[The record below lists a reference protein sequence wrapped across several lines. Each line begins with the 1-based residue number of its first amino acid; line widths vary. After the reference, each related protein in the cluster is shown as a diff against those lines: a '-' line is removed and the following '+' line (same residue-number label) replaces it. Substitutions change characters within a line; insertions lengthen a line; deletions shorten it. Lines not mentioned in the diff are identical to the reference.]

1 MMTTMM
7 MHFDFLW
14 NVEMEQQC
22 CRHGA
27 VTFYSTRVLP
37 TEIQTTNQFQM
48 SSVIDTA
55 NVCTE
60 EVGVGNLPMRKRKD
74 VEGKADE
81 NPKRLKRGVLSGP
94 RVIRLEQNRKAARE
108 SRRRK
113 KVMIE
118 ELQRSVIFFSRT
130 NGTLKQQNEELTRLL
145 MQAQAQV
152 GVIEN
157 QKKGQ
162 STNPAAQA
170 AKSPVKTKG
179 EQKESIQQSQAETVA
194 SQAIYESQGFPS
206 AAARAAAH
214 SMNAT
219 STATPEV
226 AASSASSPRSSIQ
239 SVPHMQPGATMQAMA
254 SFQQAAAAAM
264 QSAAQG
270 MQGNVGHSIGPL
282 APPPPGPHA
291 QQVFNDTMAAIA
303 MQQAAAAAVT
313 GQQFLNNPFMAP
325 MLAWQNH
332 QASMVSAAAPGAPVQ
347 KPSQGLNC
355 SPSQISSVVP
365 KSQI

>member
-1 MMTTMM
+1 
-7 MHFDFLW
+7 
-14 NVEMEQQC
+14 
-22 CRHGA
+22 
-27 VTFYSTRVLP
+27 
-37 TEIQTTNQFQM
+37 M

-55 NVCTE
+55 NMSTE
-60 EVGVGNLPMRKRKD
+60 EVGVGSLPMRKRKD
-74 VEGKADE
+74 VEVKADE
-81 NPKRLKRGVLSGP
+81 NPKRLKRGVLTGP

-113 KVMIE
+113 KTMIE

-130 NGTLKQQNEELTRLL
+130 NGTLKHQNEELTRLL

-162 STNPAAQA
+162 NTNPASQA
-170 AKSPVKTKG
+170 AKSPVNTKG
-179 EQKESIQQSQAETVA
+179 EQKESIQQSQADTVA
-194 SQAIYESQGFPS
+194 TQAMYESQGFPS

-219 STATPEV
+219 SNATPEV
-226 AASSASSPRSSIQ
+226 AASSASDPRSSSQ
-239 SVPHMQPGATMQAMA
+239 CVPHMQPGATMQAM
-254 SFQQAAAAAM
+254 SNFQQAAAAAM
-264 QSAAQG
+264 QSATQG
-270 MQGNVGHSIGPL
+270 MQGNAGHSTLAL
-282 APPPPGPHA
+282 APPQPGPHA

-303 MQQAAAAAVT
+303 MQQAAASSFT

-332 QASMVSAAAPGAPVQ
+332 QASMVSAAASGAPAQ
-347 KPSQGLNC
+347 KLLHGSNC
-355 SPSQISSVVP
+355 SSSQISSVVP